1 MTVTAKPTTA
11 QAAVIAYFHDG
22 TKPTVRT
29 NQATDT
35 VCLRNGWTE
44 NIDKFPFARATDAG
58 IRAIGRETPTH
69 LYTGLGEDAKA
80 VCGEQVGEQTKT
92 ATSID
97 GTTCRACTAAYEHY
111 RAELGT
117 ELGKFTRR
125 EAPYDQEPEAG
136 PKADARV
143 RRQLGM
149 DAAVVAAVADEPVVE
164 FARPV
169 GYASAIE
176 QDERDALTDTARDCD
191 GRAYRTDAR
200 VEVIAD
206 GDPMR
211 GRHATAT
218 VTGLRTGV
226 DAMVLLRFEGMST
239 PVVRYA
245 DEVRVIDEP
254 AEPAGLPSGYN
265 DDPVEVGVDEA
276 ALWTPDPLPVPAPA
290 PRRAEPAPT
299 SVQIDG
305 RAVVFAD
312 ASLVELVT
320 VCRDESARS
329 QHLDPHE
336 GRRYFRARAASDAA
350 LDEIKRRL
358 DTLHR
363 AAAAAGPGN
372 GLHDVL
378 AVLDAADRRPAAGP
392 PTT

>member
-69 LYTGLGEDAKA
+69 LYTGLGEDATA

-117 ELGKFTRR
+117 ELGKFARG
-125 EAPYDQEPEAG
+125 EAPYDQEAEVTPT
-136 PKADARV
+136 ADAQA

-149 DAAVVAAVADEPVVE
+149 DADDVAAVAVAVTGEPAPGATV
-164 FARPV
+164 R
-169 GYASAIE
+169 GS
-176 QDERDALTDTARDCD
+176 D
-191 GRAYRTDAR
+191 GREYGSDAT
-200 VEVIAD
+200 VEVTAD

-211 GRHATAT
+211 GRHATVT

-239 PVVRYA
+239 PVIRYA
-245 DEVRVIDEP
+245 DEVCVIDEA

-265 DDPVEVGVDEA
+265 DDPVEDGVDEA
-276 ALWTPDPLPVPAPA
+276 ALWTPDPLPVPDVTRVEVDGVCGAVT
-290 PRRAEPAPT
+290 RRVEPAPT